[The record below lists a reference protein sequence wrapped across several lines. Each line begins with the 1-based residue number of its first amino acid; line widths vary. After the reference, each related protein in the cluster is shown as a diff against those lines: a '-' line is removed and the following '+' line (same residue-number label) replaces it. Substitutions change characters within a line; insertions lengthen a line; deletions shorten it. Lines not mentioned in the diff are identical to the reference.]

1 MTFIRPQT
9 TDHGPWTTVNRPQTV
24 DDKRSVMC
32 RSMVHSL
39 CFFKSSRNF
48 KRWGLWSVVCGPWS
62 FPYLAPQF
70 FQMAEVKKQNPAAKS
85 QNLFSKENYKWM
97 LIGLVVILL
106 GVLLMI
112 GGKSND
118 PNQFN
123 VNEVYSFR
131 RITLAPIVI
140 LAGLVIEIYAIF
152 RKPTKR

>member
-1 MTFIRPQT
+1 MTFIRPRT
-9 TDHGPWTTVNRPQTV
+9 TDHGPR
-24 DDKRSVMC
+24 R
-32 RSMVHSL
+32 
-39 CFFKSSRNF
+39 
-48 KRWGLWSVVCGPWS
+48 LWSVVCRL

-106 GVLLMI
+106 GVILMI

-140 LAGLVIEIYAIF
+140 LAGFAIEIYAIF